1 MFHFR
6 PGQRHWL
13 PTILVLYPGRGLPGW
28 RARWGARWG
37 VRLSRGW
44 PFLVM
49 VLLLS
54 ACAAGETPP
63 AAICDTY
70 DRALF
75 TTQLMGGAAVLLG
88 LVISGVPVLGWLTYL
103 TGPAF
108 GLLFLALGLSL
119 LVWPPA
125 QYLRRRRH
133 AQPER
138 GWH

>member
-1 MFHFR
+1 MSLLSTHPLAATLLALVWVALACLWPMF
-6 PGQRHWL
+6 
-13 PTILVLYPGRGLPGW
+13 
-28 RARWGARWG
+28 RARWR
-37 VRLSRGW
+37 
-44 PFLVM
+44 
-49 VLLLS
+49 
-54 ACAAGETPP
+54 P
-63 AAICDTY
+63 A
-70 DRALF
+70 L
-75 TTQLMGGAAVLLG
+75 LLG
-88 LVISGVPVLGWLTYL
+88 LVVCGVPVLGWLTYL

>member
-1 MFHFR
+1 MFLPAFGQGSAV
-6 PGQRHWL
+6 PGHTL
-13 PTILVLYPGRGLPGW
+13 SCRGLPSTAYWNAALTTDAQG
-28 RARWGARWG
+28 RARWR
-37 VRLSRGW
+37 
-44 PFLVM
+44 
-49 VLLLS
+49 
-54 ACAAGETPP
+54 P
-63 AAICDTY
+63 A
-70 DRALF
+70 L
-75 TTQLMGGAAVLLG
+75 LLG
-88 LVISGVPVLGWLTYL
+88 LVVCGVPVLGWLTYL